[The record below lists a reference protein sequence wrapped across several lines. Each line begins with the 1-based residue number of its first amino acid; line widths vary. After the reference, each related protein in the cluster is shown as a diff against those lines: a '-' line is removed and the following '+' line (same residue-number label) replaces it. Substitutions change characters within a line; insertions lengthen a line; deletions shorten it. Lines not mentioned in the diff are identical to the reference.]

1 MKKLTSILL
10 TLGVL
15 VSLTACAVSPAPEE
29 GTTVASKADETQSST
44 ELEDEVAADSATEAP
59 TEVPT
64 ETPTD
69 APAEE
74 TTEAPTDDTAEIP
87 PEAEDG
93 GMLVR
98 TLEDEMAAGPYVALI
113 RDYAGPGLNLG
124 IFPDREYVIPE
135 VPLDKGEGPGYRY
148 TVTIPE
154 LGISVQGEHTKNIW
168 DEGYH
173 NPVAVYHMV
182 NADGDFSVDRVTGK
196 VVRCTWDTDDPKE
209 LPTISDE
216 ERDRVAEEYKA
227 KVLAVLDVE
236 DSHTLQTVYVLS
248 ASSQEG
254 GKVYQYTYVHMIAGL
269 RSIDYMQIR
278 VNEYGEFMGYVTFL
292 LGGMAGVTMPED
304 FSVDS
309 AMDSMMARLS
319 EICTNPTE
327 TPIMA
332 SSDPATWVV
341 LPTEDGKP
349 MIVAM
354 LKFGTLMIEN
364 EAIGSGIEF
373 AVFP

>member
-15 VSLTACAVSPAPEE
+15 VSLAACTVSPAPEE

-87 PEAEDG
+87 PEAEVG

-98 TLEDEMAAGPYVALI
+98 TLEGEIIAGPCSALI
-113 RDYAGPGLNLG
+113 RDYTDSNPNLG
-124 IFPDREYVIPE
+124 AFPALEYVIPE
-135 VPLDKGEGPGYRY
+135 VPLDKGEGLGNWY

>member
-15 VSLTACAVSPAPEE
+15 VSLVACAVPPASEE
-29 GTTVASKADETQSST
+29 STTAVSEVEATQTST
-44 ELEDEVAADSATEAP
+44 EYNDEASAESFTEAP
-59 TEVPT
+59 TET
-64 ETPTD
+64 STD

-74 TTEAPTDDTAEIP
+74 TTEVSTDGTTEIP
-87 PEAEDG
+87 PEAEAG

-98 TLEDEMAAGPYVALI
+98 TLEDEIAAGPYVALI
-113 RDYAGPGLNLG
+113 RDYAGPSLNLG

-227 KVLAVLDVE
+227 NVLAVLDVE
-236 DSHTLQTVYVLS
+236 DSHTLQSVYVLS

-254 GKVYQYTYVHMIAGL
+254 GKVYQYTYARMIAGL

-292 LGGMAGVTMPED
+292 LGGMADVTMPED
-304 FSVDS
+304 FSMDAV
-309 AMDSMMARLS
+309 MDSMMARLS

-332 SSDPATWVV
+332 TSDPATWVV

-373 AVFP
+373 AVLP